1 MWDFDAHFS
10 SAVCLDLFYFPELDV
25 EGYDGLENPSE
36 RIAEDG
42 PGFSQFFEFCSD
54 AFFEVDLEPVV
65 VEFYLEV
72 RFVKGHDDGR
82 VGHCAQLQS
91 SFWAMMYIGV
101 AQKPPLP
108 TRTGF
113 HISNGRVR
121 TRSFFRSRFLS
132 RTESGLF
139 SGRKGRDMGESRISR
154 GWDR

>member
-1 MWDFDAHFS
+1 M
-10 SAVCLDLFYFPELDV
+10 DLFYFPELDV

-82 VGHCAQLQS
+82 V
-91 SFWAMMYIGV
+91 
-101 AQKPPLP
+101 
-108 TRTGF
+108 
-113 HISNGRVR
+113 R